1 MQAALTLLL
10 VCGVAV
16 SSAQPGDPSLDSAW
30 EDWKT
35 LHGKQYTEEDSEGYR
50 RQVWEENLRFIE
62 QHNLEHSQGKHSY
75 TLGMNHFGDLTQQE
89 VTEMMTGFSPDDAL
103 EDTPVSNW
111 TGSSQCPPRELDW
124 RNKGYVTGVKN
135 QGSCG
140 SCWAFSATGALEG
153 QYFKKTGKLVSLSE
167 QNLVDCTKNV
177 KYGNH
182 GCKGGYMCRAFDF
195 VRDNKGIAL
204 NKSYPYTAK
213 DNKRCKTKIGKKAT
227 TCKGYKMVP
236 RGNERALRDALVA
249 IGPISV
255 ALDAS
260 RRTFHYYRSGIYFDR
275 KCSKSSNHAVLA
287 VGYGI
292 SFTHSGN
299 KRPNKYWI
307 LKNSWGHNWGDNGY
321 IQLAREYG
329 NHCGIA
335 QYAVYPLL

>member
-16 SSAQPGDPSLDSAW
+16 SSSQPGDPSLDSTWA
-30 EDWKT
+30 DWKT
-35 LHGKQYTEEDSEGYR
+35 LHGKQYTEDSEGYR
-50 RQVWEENLRFIE
+50 RQIWEENLRFIE

-111 TGSSQCPPRELDW
+111 IGSSQRPPRELDW
-124 RNKGYVTGVKN
+124 RNKGYVTGVKS

-167 QNLVDCTKNV
+167 QNLVDCTKNN

-182 GCKGGYMCRAFDF
+182 GCKGGNSFRAFKYI
-195 VRDNKGIAL
+195 RDNKGIASE
-204 NKSYPYTAK
+204 KSYPYTGK
-213 DNKRCKTKIGKKAT
+213 DNKKCQYRRAQKAA
-227 TCKGYKMVP
+227 TCKGYTFLP
-236 RGNERALRDALVA
+236 RNNETTLRDALAV
-249 IGPISV
+249 IGPIAVSV
-255 ALDAS
+255 DAS
-260 RRTFHYYRSGIYFDR
+260 QKTFHLYRSGIYYDP
-275 KCSKSSNHAVLA
+275 KCSHNTSHAVLA

-292 SFTHSGN
+292 SFFQSGN
-299 KRPNKYWI
+299 RHPNKYWI
-307 LKNSWGHNWGDNGY
+307 LKNSWGTCWGDKGY
-321 IQLAREYG
+321 MQLARAYG
-329 NHCGIA
+329 NQCGVA
-335 QYAVYPLL
+335 KKPLYPIV